1 MEAIDNLQKFGQ
13 SYQAKVVAS
22 LLESQPFLNQVS
34 DITKKDFFELE
45 ADRWIVDEIVSY
57 NQVSNAAPTLD
68 VFKVKLSAIE
78 TDAQKKMIV
87 DRLQQVYDLF
97 GSPDADFIKKE
108 YLQFCKR
115 QKLKSAIF
123 QSVDLLQS
131 GKYDE
136 VGTIIQDALRAGL
149 ENNLGHDYFLDILY
163 RLEDVKRNSVP
174 TGWNPINELMD
185 GGLGPGELGVVVAP
199 SGIGKTWLLCKLGA
213 DAVARGFNVL
223 HYSLELSENYVGCRY
238 DTIFTGIPLAD
249 LKNNKDEIQTL

>member
-1 MEAIDNLQKFGQ
+1 MMETTDNLQKFGQ

-45 ADRWIVDEIVSY
+45 ADRWIVGEIVSY
-57 NQVSNAAPTLD
+57 NQSTNSTPTLD
-68 VFKVKLSAIE
+68 VFKVKLSEVE
-78 TDAQKKMIV
+78 TDTQKRIII
-87 DRLQQVYDLF
+87 DRLQQIYNLF
-97 GSPDADFIKKE
+97 GSSDSDFVKQE

-123 QSVDLLQS
+123 QSVELLQS

-149 ENNLGHDYFLDILY
+149 ENNLGHDYFLDILS
-163 RLEDVKRNSVP
+163 RLQDVKRNSVP
-174 TGWNPINELMD
+174 TGWKPINELMD

-199 SGIGKTWLLCKLGA
+199 SGIGKTWILCKLGA
-213 DAVARGFNVL
+213 DAVSKGFNVL

-238 DTIFTGIPLAD
+238 DTIYTEIPD
-249 LKNNKDEIQTL
+249 